1 MPSPFFA
8 YGQERL
14 LDDRRFVAHR
24 AAADGATVNLHQYN
38 GLPHICALLFP
49 TLAQSRHMVS
59 QWAEFCRVC
68 VEEPDKLLLVDS
80 RANKNRYVVYEPV
93 ESENGVQ
100 VYGEEGW

>member
-1 MPSPFFA
+1 
-8 YGQERL
+8 
-14 LDDRRFVAHR
+14 
-24 AAADGATVNLHQYN
+24 
-38 GLPHICALLFP
+38 
-49 TLAQSRHMVS
+49 MVS